1 MSYKT
6 GTPNGTLY
14 AGNVKWSNDY
24 KHVMLFSSQ
33 SARNDFMTSHLT
45 QLKNNVIY
53 YNPNNFIDVAGKLQN
68 VEEYNYVAYKND
80 SDISNTMYCCFVTN
94 YEYIAP
100 NTTRIYIELDVFQMY
115 YYTTTFYQ
123 SYIERAIISK
133 SADNANTN
141 YLPEPISAPLEYE
154 HSIQDI
160 LNSSDW
166 DPYWVLHMASRY
178 NHGTKKYDYA
188 GTGDDNTYGEYGRF
202 IQNLSAME
210 GMLDMYGRKS
220 PEEIAQDV
228 GQASGNTTWKDWVNA
243 IFAGTAGTDA
253 VEGIK
258 TTTSVADL
266 EDHRNEL
273 IGLYAIPTWLHDQ
286 YIKPASE
293 GGSGGDVNYASNIR
307 TYIDVSLT
315 INSNTLA
322 NGYQPRNKKLLT
334 SVCRGYV
341 LANKNGMQKTFRPE
355 LFTSNEPKIRIAG
368 ITMATG
374 GYQWHISNYADIVNS
389 YDEVSYNSER
399 RVGYD
404 ANTGLNKAINTIGAG
419 GAVLGSLGGVTAGMM
434 SGNPTAIISGAGGV
448 VTSLVKAIDQIGQK
462 EQHIGHNGDLLRI
475 TGGRAQL
482 TWYEISPT
490 RSECESIDNF
500 FDMFGY
506 TIQKHANVYEYLYK
520 YHIDQETGKRVYEKD
535 NPTRSNWNY
544 IKCADNIN
552 LSCDGPADYENKLKN
567 IFASGVTLWH
577 KYNHFGDYSQTNS

>member
-1 MSYKT
+1 MAYKG
-6 GTPNGTLY
+6 GTPNGKLY
-14 AGNVKWSNDY
+14 LGHVKWSNDY
-24 KHVMLFSSQ
+24 KHVMLFNSEST
-33 SARNDFMTSHLT
+33 RNNFMTSHLT
-45 QLKNNVIY
+45 LKKENVIY
-53 YNPNNFIDVAGKLQN
+53 YNPNKYIDVNGKLQSC
-68 VEEYNYVAYKND
+68 EKYNYAYYVND
-80 SDISNTMYCCFVTN
+80 SDISSTEYCCFVTD

-100 NTTRIYIELDVFQMY
+100 NVTRLYIELDVFQMFY
-115 YYTTTFYQ
+115 YSTTFYQ

-133 SADNANTN
+133 SADNSNKN
-141 YLPEPISAPLEYE
+141 YLPEPVSAPLEFE
-154 HSIQDI
+154 DKIQDI

-202 IQNLSAME
+202 IQNFAAMQ

-220 PEEIAQDV
+220 PEEIAEDV
-228 GQASGNTTWKDWVNA
+228 GAASGNTTWKDWVNA

-266 EDHRNEL
+266 QDHRNEL

-286 YIKPASE
+286 YIAD
-293 GGSGGDVNYASNIR
+293 GGDTNYASNTR
-307 TYIDVSLT
+307 TYKDITLS
-315 INSNTLA
+315 INSNSLA

-341 LANKNGMQKTFRPE
+341 LANKNGMQKAFKPE
-355 LFTSNEPKIRIAG
+355 LFTGTPVLRIAG

-374 GYQWHISNYADIVNS
+374 GYQWHISEYADVVNS

-419 GAVLGSLGGVTAGMM
+419 GSALASLGGLAG
-434 SGNPTAIISGAGGV
+434 SVATGDPVSAINGAGSTAV
-448 VTSLVKAIDQIGQK
+448 SLVKAIDQIGQK

-490 RSECESIDNF
+490 VSECQSIDNF
-500 FDMFGY
+500 FDMYGY
-506 TIQKHANVYEYLYK
+506 TIQKHAN
-520 YHIDQETGKRVYEKD
+520 
-535 NPTRSNWNY
+535 PTSYFNNRSNWNY
-544 IKCADNIN
+544 IKCADNVN
-552 LSCDGPADYENKLKN
+552 MSCQCPATYENQLKN
-567 IFASGVTLWH
+567 IFSSGVTLWH
-577 KYNHFGDYSQTNS
+577 TYDHFGDYSQNNS